1 MDTEPLDEDLLRL
14 GTMSAQWCNQDQIL
28 KTKTKIGPR
37 PPEVNKD
44 TSWIWLLSKW
54 TPLLISTVVMFQAQ
68 NRATINT
75 VVLEKTRCPSRSLW
89 RRAWQYRVS
98 QHSTRPAR
106 PRPIFWSQTGLVLRP
121 TVPDH
126 IIECLPVTTNCL
138 EALSL
143 EVHIMCRCYHHLVS
157 TSCQLLPCKY
167 FWFCSWSCKMK
178 NCCRKSQIEFSRPTS
193 VIHSYRLLFSS
204 FTWTLKFCP
213 SLQGVRK

>member
-1 MDTEPLDEDLLRL
+1 MDTEPLDEDLWRL

-28 KTKTKIGPR
+28 KTKTKIGRR
-37 PPEVNKD
+37 PPEVIKD

-106 PRPIFWSQTGLVLRP
+106 PRPIF
-121 TVPDH
+121 
-126 IIECLPVTTNCL
+126 
-138 EALSL
+138 
-143 EVHIMCRCYHHLVS
+143 LVS
-157 TSCQLLPCKY
+157 NRSCPKTDGPRPHHWMSASYNQLSGSVVIGGPHNVPLLP
-167 FWFCSWSCKMK
+167 SPRV
-178 NCCRKSQIEFSRPTS
+178 N
-193 VIHSYRLLFSS
+193 
-204 FTWTLKFCP
+204 
-213 SLQGVRK
+213 